1 MEIDR
6 SKTLSVLRHAILAVC
21 LAAIAIGLG
30 VMVFLAA
37 QRIPEAAGPKRKY
50 FSYVALTSVLL
61 LGATLVALGWVLVRL
76 VMDRLGARKARSV
89 TPYVD
94 AWSLAGKRFKLEAP
108 DEGEEEEKGREDAAE
123 GGD

>member
-21 LAAIAIGLG
+21 LAAIAVGLG

-37 QRIPEAAGPKRKY
+37 RQIPEAVGPKRKY

-61 LGATLVALGWVLVRL
+61 LGATLVALGWVLIRL
-76 VMDRLGARKARSV
+76 VTDRLGARKARSV

-94 AWSLAGKRFKLEAP
+94 AWSLAGKRFKLKAG
-108 DEGEEEEKGREDAAE
+108 DEGEEEKGREDAAE